1 MAHFTQLNLSS
12 KQESKQSEPTKVLSQ
27 KRKMMAEE
35 KAVLL
40 GSLVIIC
47 LTSGAVLL
55 TTQGCSRANEKATVA
70 NQMPQSPA
78 VMPSPATASAPAV
91 SVTDTK
97 KKNKRPAIATYKDAS
112 SGLLFRYPRKYT
124 IKSGN
129 SAKEDLA
136 GLGPVP
142 MNFSEAGGRTLAT
155 IEVDDTFFPGTDLK
169 AAFVNV
175 SVNPTLDATE
185 CSQFAVPVHTDNGIV
200 PASNVKVGENE
211 FMFVEDFDEVN
222 AEQPIARYYHAYENG
237 RCYEFALGIA
247 TDGNADKEEV
257 RAIDRDA
264 VFEKLTKIVASAQIK
279 STEDANPAATSPE
292 VVSQGAQQ
300 PEPMKAE
307 SAKTEAVPASPALSE
322 NNDNR

>member
-1 MAHFTQLNLSS
+1 MAHFTQLNLNS
-12 KQESKQSEPTKVLSQ
+12 KQESKQSDATKASSQ

-78 VMPSPATASAPAV
+78 VMPSAPAASAPTAPA
-91 SVTDTK
+91 TDTK
-97 KKNKRPAIATYKDAS
+97 KKHKRLAIVTYKDGN
-112 SGLLFRYPRKYT
+112 SGLSFRYPRKYT

-142 MNFSEAGGRTLAT
+142 MNFSEAGGKTLAT
-155 IEVDDTFFPGTDLK
+155 IEVNDTFFPGTDLK
-169 AAFVNV
+169 SAFVNV

-185 CSQFAVPVHTDNGIV
+185 CSQFAVPVHTEGETV
-200 PASNVKVGENE
+200 PALNVKLGENE
-211 FMFVEDFDEVN
+211 FTFVEDFDEAN
-222 AEQPIARYYHAYENG
+222 AEQPIGRYYHAYENG

-257 RAIDRDA
+257 RPIDRDA

-279 STEDANPAATSPE
+279 STDDVPPATPSPAELGHAT
-292 VVSQGAQQ
+292 Q
-300 PEPMKAE
+300 PEPPKSE
-307 SAKTEAVPASPALSE
+307 SAKTDAVTVTATSS
-322 NNDNR
+322 NGDDNR